1 VQEPKAMRGI
11 WWFPDAPDK
20 RYVGDLLNA
29 PGRLLKLKLIVEGD
43 RRQLEQEHP
52 VIFGIGDGGA
62 DLTLHRL
69 SHSGFESNMR
79 FSEVKFSAG
88 KLWEGA
94 HLPDPAKTLFKE
106 VQFHLQYL
114 REWFAITGFK
124 PPKHKKDAITLKYAR
139 PKKRTFT
146 LTSGWEVSFNPET
159 RNSYGD
165 GEQSINEDVQWIIK
179 RDTPFTFEQALSVTN
194 ALQRLIHFACL
205 KQIKPTNA
213 LAEQDGNLEV
223 IEGLNFPNLIS
234 VSGAFCYAQPEKNL
248 TPYDFIYSFVN
259 LENRFAAL
267 FQKWLRFCD
276 KYRESLSCYD
286 NTVYFDL
293 NPTLE
298 LVALTQAL
306 ESYHAEKVRGRK
318 RIHFQK
324 RILSLLRKHHKKAP
338 WAFKKPLT
346 KLSLIIR
353 DNRNFYTHHDPENK
367 KDGRVKS
374 GTDLAWLNESL
385 TVLVRL
391 CVLSELGITTD
402 SGNVLRRHFPERIV
416 STG

>member
-1 VQEPKAMRGI
+1 MPEPKTMRGI
-11 WWFPDAPDK
+11 WWFPEAPDK
-20 RYVGDLLNA
+20 RYVGDLINA

-43 RRQLEQEHP
+43 RSHLEQEHP

-69 SHSGFESNMR
+69 SHNGFSSNMR
-79 FSEVKFSAG
+79 FSEIDFSAG

-94 HLPDPAKTLFKE
+94 HLPDPTKTLFKE
-106 VQFHLQYL
+106 VQFHVQYL

-124 PPKHKKDAITLKYAR
+124 PPTHKKGAITLKYSR
-139 PKKRTFT
+139 PKSRTFS
-146 LTSGWEVSFNPET
+146 LSSGWEVSFNPET
-159 RNSYGD
+159 RSSH
-165 GEQSINEDVQWIIK
+165 GEGQQSINEDVQWIIK
-179 RDTPFTFEQALSVTN
+179 RNTTFTFEEALSVTN

-205 KQIKPTNA
+205 KRIKPTKV
-213 LAEQDGNLEV
+213 LAEQ
-223 IEGLNFPNLIS
+223 EGDLGGTDDLIFPNLIS
-234 VSGAFCYAQPEKNL
+234 VSGAFCYSESEKNL
-248 TPYDFIYSFVN
+248 TSHDFIYLFGN
-259 LENRFAAL
+259 LENRFPAL
-267 FQKWLRFCD
+267 FQTWLRFCD
-276 KYRESLSCYD
+276 KFRESLSCYD

-293 NPTLE
+293 NPSLE

-306 ESYHAEKVRGRK
+306 ESYHAEKVGGRK

-346 KLSLIIR
+346 KLSLVIR

-367 KDGRVKS
+367 KAGRVKS

-385 TVLVRL
+385 TVLMRL

-402 SGNVLRRHFPERIV
+402 NGNVLRRHFPERIV